1 MAYETIKYEVDDQ
14 ILTITLNRPDK
25 LNAFNGTMQQEL
37 IDAFDAADKDDN
49 VRAIIVTG
57 AGRGFCA
64 GADLSSGA
72 NTFDRD
78 ARRGPV
84 KRLASGAVDYS
95 DPQVRDGGGQVTL
108 RIFKCLKPVIAAV
121 NGPAV
126 GIGVTMQ
133 LAMDIRI
140 ASEAARF
147 GFVFSQRGIVPEAAS
162 SWFLPRIVGISQAL
176 EWCYSGRVFPA
187 QEALAGRLVSK
198 VVPPDDLLPTARALA
213 KEFAAKTAPVSVA
226 LIRQMMWRMM
236 GADDPMEAHKVDSR
250 GIYARGRSDDVK
262 EGVVSFLEKRP
273 AEFKNKVSSATC
285 PTISR
290 GGRSASI
297 SERPA
302 RIGQRDARRRRPAA
316 WHQQDGAI
324 VSKDA
329 DGAGRPP
336 ASPRSIWTMRAAA
349 RRWKRWRRTSIPPS
363 SALPMAST
371 APSISSAI
379 PWAGCWRA
387 STLPD
392 IGQNAWAAS

>member
-1 MAYETIKYEVDDQ
+1 MAYETIKYEVADQ

-25 LNAFNGTMQQEL
+25 LNAFNGVMLKEMIEAL
-37 IDAFDAADKDDN
+37 DAADADDN
-49 VRAIIVTG
+49 VRAVIITG

-72 NTFDRD
+72 DTFDRD
-78 ARRGPV
+78 IRRGPV
-84 KRLASGAVDYS
+84 KRLANGKVDYG
-95 DPQVRDGGGQVTL
+95 DAAVRDGGGQLTL

-140 ASEAARF
+140 ASVDARF

-176 EWCYSGRVFPA
+176 EWCYTGRVFPA

-198 VVPPDDLLPTARALA
+198 VVPADELLPTARALA
-213 KEFAAKTAPVSVA
+213 REIAAKTAPVSIA
-226 LIRQMMWRMM
+226 LIRQMMWRML

-273 AEFKNKVSSATC
+273 ANFRNKVSSDM
-285 PTISR
+285 PDYFPWWQ
-290 GGRSASI
+290 
-297 SERPA
+297 ER
-302 RIGQRDARRRRPAA
+302 
-316 WHQQDGAI
+316 
-324 VSKDA
+324 KYE
-329 DGAGRPP
+329 
-336 ASPRSIWTMRAAA
+336 
-349 RRWKRWRRTSIPPS
+349 
-363 SALPMAST
+363 
-371 APSISSAI
+371 
-379 PWAGCWRA
+379 
-387 STLPD
+387 
-392 IGQNAWAAS
+392 